1 MRYPYGHS
9 QMHSLCFLTR
19 PNMTVFRGKLS
30 DLLQPLATK
39 CHKFHNKNLGK
50 KPRDGCSTQ
59 TPTRENP
66 SHMTHQQL
74 LGSLILSDSKGC
86 SYQSGV
92 GNRGRVYRVLYI
104 SRPTT
109 NYY

>member
-1 MRYPYGHS
+1 
-9 QMHSLCFLTR
+9 
-19 PNMTVFRGKLS
+19 MTVFRGKLS

-39 CHKFHNKNLGK
+39 CNKFHNKNLGK
-50 KPRDGCSTQ
+50 KPKDGCSTQ

-86 SYQSGV
+86 STRVVWGIGV
-92 GNRGRVYRVLYI
+92 GDI
-104 SRPTT
+104 
-109 NYY
+109 